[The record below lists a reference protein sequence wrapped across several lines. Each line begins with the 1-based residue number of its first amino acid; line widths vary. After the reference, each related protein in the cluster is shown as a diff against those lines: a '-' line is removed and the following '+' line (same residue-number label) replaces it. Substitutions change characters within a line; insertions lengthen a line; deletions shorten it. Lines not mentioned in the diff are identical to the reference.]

1 MIPLINYTILTD
13 ALHALKE
20 GNIRHC
26 ESLGFTF
33 DEMNAL
39 NQLSLD
45 ELFTVS
51 RAAAPFVSVSV
62 RHDVCIIYWRRPAR
76 NTTINRRLTVLSA
89 WVALSRCSTTI
100 LA

>member
-26 ESLGFTF
+26 EISDFTF

-39 NQLSLD
+39 NQLSPMNCLRSAGRQLP
-45 ELFTVS
+45 LF
-51 RAAAPFVSVSV
+51 RSVSAMMF
-62 RHDVCIIYWRRPAR
+62 CIIYWRRPAR
-76 NTTINRRLTVLSA
+76 NTSINRRLTVLSD
-89 WVALSRCSTTI
+89 WVAPSRC
-100 LA
+100 